1 VERLKKRLD
10 VTQKALTTLQEVLA
24 ETNPPV
30 IVRDAAIQRFEYTFE
45 AVWKAGQEF
54 LRRQEG
60 IDVGSPKGVMRSF
73 FQTGYLNEK
82 QTELGL
88 KMVDDR
94 NLTSYAY
101 SEGLSEI
108 IFKELPKYAALMQ
121 SCLTVIQ
128 KSLKKK

>member
-1 VERLKKRLD
+1 
-10 VTQKALTTLQEVLA
+10 
-24 ETNPPV
+24 
-30 IVRDAAIQRFEYTFE
+30 
-45 AVWKAGQEF
+45 
-54 LRRQEG
+54 
-60 IDVGSPKGVMRSF
+60 MRSF
-73 FQTGYLNEK
+73 FQTGQLNER

-94 NLTSYAY
+94 NLTSHTY

-121 SCLTVIQ
+121 SCLTVIK